1 MIGIFNIN
9 LNIII
14 IYNNK
19 NVKLFSKRFKNNIK
33 LLKLVK
39 KLIKL
44 ILVLVY
50 FNNFII
56 KSKKTI
62 TKFEILDLNFY
73 IN

>member
-1 MIGIFNIN
+1 M
-9 LNIII
+9 
-14 IYNNK
+14 
-19 NVKLFSKRFKNNIK
+19 FSKIFENNIK

-56 KSKKTI
+56 KSKKNI
-62 TKFEILDLNFY
+62 TKYEILDLNFY